1 MLWATTFRIFVPL
14 GYRAVPTSLI
24 PLLQSYTNIGRGSEL
39 TEDFTNE
46 IRNLG
51 IDALRPIPSFFV
63 N

>member
-1 MLWATTFRIFVPL
+1 MPL